1 MKKMED
7 EPRKGAPAYM
17 NTYGDMM
24 TLLLTFFVLL
34 FSMSSVDAAKF
45 KAFVA
50 SFDGGSGILQA
61 GEVILADPGMLGT
74 GVETFPAKGEDGK
87 SKGEEA
93 TKAVKK
99 ELEEFIYQEKLNE
112 KVGVEQRGDE
122 LILRFDDMLLFESGK
137 ADIKAGAVPILSILG
152 EKLKT
157 YLKEGY
163 HLSIE
168 GHTDNVPISTMQFPS
183 NWELSAGR
191 AIAVAKFLIN
201 EMDFDPSVISTEG
214 FGEHEPIADNNTK
227 EGRAQNRR
235 VEIKLKKDSTQ
246 DYRKGGE

>member
-1 MKKMED
+1 MKRAED
-7 EPRKGAPAYM
+7 EPKKGAPAYM

-24 TLLLTFFVLL
+24 TLLLTFFILL

-50 SFDGGSGILQA
+50 SFDGGSGILEA
-61 GEVILADPGMLGT
+61 GEVILAEQGMLGT
-74 GVETFPAKGEDGK
+74 GVQKFPSEGEKGKNE
-87 SKGEEA
+87 EEA
-93 TKAVKK
+93 KAVKK
-99 ELEEFIYQEKLNE
+99 ELEKFIYQEKLDE
-112 KVGVEQRGDE
+112 KIGVEQRGDE

-137 ADIKAGAVPILSILG
+137 ANIKPGAVPIIGTLG

-157 YLKEGY
+157 YLNQGY

-168 GHTDNVPISTMQFPS
+168 GHTDNVPISTFQFPS

-201 EMDFDPSVISTEG
+201 EMDFEPSVISTEG
-214 FGEHEPIADNNTK
+214 FGEHEPIADNSTK

-235 VEIKLKKDSTQ
+235 VEIKLTKVNIQ